1 MFPIDPQQSVKRV
14 FSVYS
19 GIVMLCLGCNVILYF
34 QFSIF
39 CRADPADGQSV
50 GGREAVWIKGI
61 YIYEKS
67 FPQR

>member
-19 GIVMLCLGCNVILYF
+19 GIVMLCLGCNVVLCHE
-34 QFSIF
+34 FSIF

-50 GGREAVWIKGI
+50 GG
-61 YIYEKS
+61 
-67 FPQR
+67 